1 MYSAIS
7 QSSALVP
14 AWLGKD
20 LISVKRPFCLFVC
33 LQSGSGT
40 GRNEGAFIFRTL
52 IWQDSLLPTRQTL
65 LSAATQ
71 VLGESLRAIG
81 WFPLLITFL
90 IFFCPSE

>member
-33 LQSGSGT
+33 SLGLEQAGMKAHLSLGLWSGKIPSSPPGKHLLVQPLKYL
-40 GRNEGAFIFRTL
+40 A
-52 IWQDSLLPTRQTL
+52 SLYER
-65 LSAATQ
+65 
-71 VLGESLRAIG
+71 
-81 WFPLLITFL
+81 
-90 IFFCPSE
+90 